1 MISKSKVTVRYAE
14 TDKMGI
20 VHHSVYPIWYELART
35 DLSKQAGFPY
45 SKMEEVGLMTPLIE
59 LNCKYYSSAT
69 YDDDLIVTARVSK
82 LTPARVVFYYEVFKE
97 NNMDKPINTGYTVHA
112 IVNKDM
118 RPINTKKLFPEI
130 YNTME
135 KMLEIDK
142 NNIIDNL

>member
-45 SKMEEVGLMTPLIE
+45 SKMEEVGLMTPLVE
-59 LNCKYYSSAT
+59 LNCKYYSPAT

-97 NNMDKPINTGYTVHA
+97 NEMDKPINTGYTVHA

-118 RPINTKKLFPEI
+118 KPINTKKHFPEI
-130 YNTME
+130 YEAMK
-135 KMLEIDK
+135 KMLEPDK
-142 NNIIDNL
+142 TMATNNL

>member
-118 RPINTKKLFPEI
+118 RPINTRKLFPEI

-142 NNIIDNL
+142 NNITDNL